1 MGLDVYDDIERC
13 MSGGW
18 SDGLPVIPPYGSLV
32 DDMLAAM
39 GWDYTEVVGALPEQ
53 SIEVHASHAAA
64 AAVMAGCRTEYGPLL
79 RALTQ
84 ALLDPAF
91 NLTGVEVTTGGASA
105 TVIVSGPAVEH
116 FGFAHQANC
125 LGANNRANATVG
137 RFAQMV
143 RYFCGRGGGALE
155 SHGTMGH
162 PGRLGFCVAEH
173 PQTVWAPFHTQ
184 FGLPAAASAVTV
196 VSTEGPQSVNNHYA
210 PAGAA
215 VLETI
220 AATLANEGTTN
231 FYWHTG
237 GYLIVIG
244 PEHMD
249 LIAPEFSRDQARQFV
264 YDHAVKPTDE
274 LARLGR
280 IPRSPRRGSKVV
292 PGTDRSPVGSPD
304 DLHFIESGGSGGKFS
319 AVIPRWVGSHA
330 YVCREVDI
338 QPGEIQPADIQPGET
353 QQADIQPSGG

>member
-1 MGLDVYDDIERC
+1 VGLDVYDDIERC
-13 MSGGW
+13 MAGGW

-32 DDMLAAM
+32 EDMLAAM
-39 GWDYTEVVGALPEQ
+39 GWGYTEVVGSLPEQ
-53 SIEVHASHAAA
+53 SIEVHASH
-64 AAVMAGCRTEYGPLL
+64 V
-79 RALTQ
+79 
-84 ALLDPAF
+84 
-91 NLTGVEVTTGGASA
+91 
-105 TVIVSGPAVEH
+105 
-116 FGFAHQANC
+116 ANC

-143 RYFCGRGGGALE
+143 RYFCGRGGGSLE

-173 PQTVWAPFHTQ
+173 PATVWAPFHTQ
-184 FGLPAAASAVTV
+184 FGLTAPVSAVTV

-210 PAGAA
+210 ETGEA

-249 LIAPEFSRDQARQFV
+249 LIAAEFSREQARQFL
-264 YDHAVKPTDE
+264 YEHAVRPTDE
-274 LARLGR
+274 LARIGR
-280 IPRSPRRGSKVV
+280 IPRSPRRASKVV
-292 PGTDRSPVGSPD
+292 PGTDRSPVGSPG
-304 DLHFIESGGSGGKFS
+304 DLHFIESGAAGGKFS
-319 AVIPRWVGSHA
+319 AVIPRWVGSRA
-330 YVCREVDI
+330 YVCLPVGD
-338 QPGEIQPADIQPGET
+338 QPAPES
-353 QQADIQPSGG
+353 SGLSASS

>member
-32 DDMLAAM
+32 EDMLAAM
-39 GWDYTEVVGALPEQ
+39 GWDYTEVVGSLPEQ
-53 SIEVHASHAAA
+53 SIEVHASHVAA
-64 AAVMAGCRTEYGPLL
+64 AAVMAGCRIEYGPLL
-79 RALTQ
+79 RALTL
-84 ALLDPAF
+84 ALLDPGF

-105 TVIVSGPAVEH
+105 TVVVSGPAVERY
-116 FGFAHQANC
+116 GFAHQANC

-143 RYFCGRGGGALE
+143 RYFCGRGGGSLE

-173 PQTVWAPFHTQ
+173 PETVWAPFHTQ
-184 FGLPAAASAVTV
+184 FGLPASASVVTV

-210 PAGAA
+210 ETGEA

-220 AATLANEGTTN
+220 AGTLANEGTTN

-249 LIAPEFSRDQARQFV
+249 LIAREFSREQARQFL
-264 YDHAVKPTDE
+264 YDHAVKPTDD

-292 PGTDRSPVGSPD
+292 PGTDRSPVAAPD
-304 DLHFIESGGSGGKFS
+304 ELHFIESGGAGGKFS
-319 AVIPRWVGSHA
+319 AVIPRWVGSRT
-330 YVCREVDI
+330 YVC
-338 QPGEIQPADIQPGET
+338 QPVISQSEQGRPAPAPT
-353 QQADIQPSGG
+353 QPSGG

>member
-1 MGLDVYDDIERC
+1 VGLDVYDDIERC

-18 SDGLPVIPPYGSLV
+18 SDGLPVVPPYGSLV
-32 DDMLAAM
+32 EDMLAAM
-39 GWDYTEVVGALPEQ
+39 GWDYTEVVGSLPEQ

-64 AAVMAGCRTEYGPLL
+64 AAVMAGCRFEYGPLL
-79 RALTQ
+79 RALTL
-84 ALLDPAF
+84 ALLDPVF

-105 TVIVSGPAVEH
+105 TVIVSGPAVERY
-116 FGFAHQANC
+116 GFAHQANC

-143 RYFCGRGGGALE
+143 RYFCGRGGGSLE

-173 PQTVWAPFHTQ
+173 PETVWTPFHTQ

-210 PAGAA
+210 ETGEA

-244 PEHMD
+244 PEHMG
-249 LIAPEFSRDQARQFV
+249 LIAREFSRERARQFL
-264 YDHAVKPTDE
+264 YDHAVKPTGE

-280 IPRSPRRGSKVV
+280 IPRSPRRGSEVM
-292 PGTDRSPVGSPD
+292 PGTDRSPVASPD
-304 DLHFIESGGSGGKFS
+304 DLHFIESGGAGGKFS
-319 AVIPRWVGSHA
+319 AVIPRWVGSRA
-330 YVCREVDI
+330 YVC
-338 QPGEIQPADIQPGET
+338 QPVISQSVEGRPAP
-353 QQADIQPSGG
+353 APPQPSGG